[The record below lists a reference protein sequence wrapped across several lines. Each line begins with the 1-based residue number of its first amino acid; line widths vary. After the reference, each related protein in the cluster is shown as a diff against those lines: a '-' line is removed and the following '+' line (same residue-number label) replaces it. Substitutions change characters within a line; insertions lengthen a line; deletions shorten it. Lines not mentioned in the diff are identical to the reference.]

1 MNTVVVVGAGAS
13 GMMAAVTA
21 SRQGAK
27 VLLLEHGDLPGR
39 KILATGNGKCNYTN
53 EYMES
58 DCFRGDRGGLVQAVL
73 EQFHQKDSIAFFQE
87 LGVLP
92 ARKNGYVYPV
102 SGQAQTIQEAFLT
115 EIGEG
120 NIQLQTGVEVTDI
133 RREKNEFQIRLAEE
147 QSKTKEGGI
156 RSYRNLKGDRVILAC
171 GSKAASHFGSDG
183 SGYVLAEKLGHNIVP
198 VVPALVQLRSEG
210 CFLKEWA
217 GVRVWA
223 RVRLLINGKE
233 VCADTGEVQLTD
245 YGISGIPVFQ
255 VSRYGAYGLLKK
267 KQVQAELCFLPDYS
281 KEQVTALLQE
291 RKKRHPARSC
301 SQLLAGMLHGRLIPV
316 VLELAGIE
324 KSEKRSGLWSAQS
337 EGGKKKKEK
346 RAAAFASLR
355 QGEQHGRLAAEL
367 SDADLN
373 RLTDVLTGLMIPIT
387 GVNSFDQAQVCAGG
401 VDTAQVTE
409 HMESRL
415 VKGLYFAGEIL
426 DVDGMCGGYN
436 LQWAWSTGWI
446 AGMYAASE
454 KPGSA
459 QSRGH
464 VLPPVRK

>member
-1 MNTVVVVGAGAS
+1 MNTVVVIGAGAS

-21 SRQGAK
+21 SRQGAN
-27 VLLLEHGDLPGR
+27 VLLLEHGDLPGK

-58 DCFRGDRGGLVQAVL
+58 DCFRGDQGGLVQAVL
-73 EQFHQKDSIAFFQE
+73 EQFHQKDTIAFFQE
-87 LGVLP
+87 MGVLP

-115 EIGEG
+115 EIGER
-120 NIQLQTGVEVTDI
+120 NIQLQTGVKVIDI
-133 RREKNEFQIRLAEE
+133 RREKDGFQIRLEE
-147 QSKTKEGGI
+147 GRSGEKESGI
-156 RSYRNLKGDRVILAC
+156 GLHRSLKGDRVILAC

-183 SGYVLAEKLGHNIVP
+183 SGYVLAKKLGHNIVP

-210 CFLKEWA
+210 DFLKYWA

-223 RVRLLINGKE
+223 TVRLLINGKI
-233 VCADTGEVQLTD
+233 VCTDTGEVQLTD

-255 VSRYGAYGLLKK
+255 VSRYGAYGLLEK

-301 SQLLAGMLHGRLIPV
+301 SQLLGGMLHGKLVPV

-324 KSEKRSGLWSAQS
+324 KGNDFWSAQG

-346 RAAAFASLR
+346 RAAAFSSLR
-355 QGEQHGRLAAEL
+355 QGERHGRLAAEL
-367 SDADLN
+367 SDSDLN
-373 RLTDVLTGLMIPIT
+373 RLADVLTGLRISIT

-401 VDTAQVTE
+401 VDTTQVTE

-426 DVDGMCGGYN
+426 DVDGICGGYN

-446 AGMYAASE
+446 AGMYAASA
-454 KPGSA
+454 KQGSA
-459 QSRGH
+459 QSKGDA
-464 VLPPVRK
+464 LMPVQK